1 MRTLPTAFVEA
12 MKKRLEDQYPVFMD
26 SYDEEP
32 AAGLRLNTLKI
43 TPEAF
48 DSLNA
53 QISLGDRIPWTKDG
67 YYTMPDARPGK
78 HPYYHAGF
86 YYIQEPS
93 AMAPVN
99 LMNVN
104 EGDRVLDLCAA
115 PGGKSV
121 QIAAGIGNTGV
132 LVTNDIH
139 PDRTKVLAR
148 NMELYGVNRA
158 VVLNERPERIAQALP
173 QWFDKVLVDAPCSGE
188 GMFRKDPDMVR
199 AWEREPV
206 LTYAAMQQEILD
218 SAAQLVK
225 PGGTLVYSTCTFSPE
240 ENEASIARFLT
251 KHPDYEVVPVKLDH
265 GFAPGRPDW
274 AAGCMEEH
282 QWEASKEA
290 IAAVAGTVRIWP
302 HLVRGEGHYV
312 AVLKRACANPEL
324 IADKPVDITEKVK
337 PPSRGKQYKRGQKAD
352 KQMIHTNIR
361 PKGLRSPDSDQVGL
375 FQQFRS
381 MNMTHATVTPNAA
394 MGDYLY
400 DCPVPIQSISALKV
414 VRPGWFLGMCKNN
427 RFEPAHALALGLKAG
442 EAVRE
447 YHLTKDDEDV
457 IPYLRG
463 DTLTYRPEL
472 MSAASEK
479 DKSKG
484 YVLVM
489 LEGSPLGFAK
499 RVDHMMKNEYP
510 AAWRWT

>member
-12 MKKRLEDQYPVFMD
+12 MKKRLADEYSAFMD
-26 SYDEEP
+26 SYEEEP
-32 AAGLRLNTLKI
+32 VAGIRINPLRI
-43 TPEAF
+43 TTDAF
-48 DSLNA
+48 VKWND
-53 QISLGDRIPWTKDG
+53 QIPLGERIPWTKDG
-67 YYTMPDARPGK
+67 FYILPDARPGK
-78 HPYYHAGF
+78 HPFYHAGL

-99 LMNVN
+99 LMQVQ
-104 EGDRVLDLCAA
+104 EGEKVLDLCAA

-121 QIAAGIGNTGV
+121 QIAGDMGSYGI

-148 NMELYGVNRA
+148 NMELYGVTRA
-158 VVLNERPERIAQALP
+158 VVLNERPERIAEALP

-218 SAAQLVK
+218 SAALLVK

-251 KHPDYEVVPVKLDH
+251 KYPEYEVKPVELKH

-274 AAGCMEEH
+274 AAACMEEH
-282 QWEASKEA
+282 QWDASEEA

-302 HLVRGEGHYV
+302 HRVKGEGHYV
-312 AVLKRACANPEL
+312 AVLKRKEVEPAIDEVVPAQEPIDDERARRGNRNKKAQR
-324 IADKPVDITEKVK
+324 ADK
-337 PPSRGKQYKRGQKAD
+337 R
-352 KQMIHTNIR
+352 MMNTNSR
-361 PKGLRSPDSDQVGL
+361 PKGLRNPDADQVEL
-375 FQQFRS
+375 FQQFRN
-381 MNMTHATVTPNAA
+381 MNMIHSMVSPNAA
-394 MGDYLY
+394 IGDYLY
-400 DCPVPIQSISALKV
+400 DCPVPIPLISGLRV
-414 VRPGWFLGMCKNN
+414 VRPGWYLGTCKSN
-427 RFEPAHALALGLKAG
+427 RFEPAHAFALGLKAG
-442 EAVRE
+442 EAERE
-447 YHLTKDDEDV
+447 YHLTKDHEDV

-463 DTLTYRPEL
+463 DTLPYRSEL
-472 MSAASEK
+472 MSET
-479 DKSKG
+479 DQKSKWKG
-484 YVLVM
+484 YVVVM
-489 LEGSPLGFAK
+489 LEGSPLGWAK
-499 RVDHMMKNEYP
+499 RVDHMLKNEYP

>member
-12 MKKRLEDQYPVFMD
+12 MKKRLADEYSAFMN
-26 SYDEEP
+26 SYDEESVS
-32 AAGLRLNTLKI
+32 GLRINTLKM
-43 TPEAF
+43 TLDEF
-48 DSLNA
+48 TRLNN
-53 QISLGDRIPWTKDG
+53 QIPLGERIPWTKDG
-67 YYTMPDARPGK
+67 FYSKPDARPGK
-78 HPYYHAGF
+78 HPFYHAGL

-99 LMNVN
+99 LLQVQ
-104 EGDRVLDLCAA
+104 EGDKVLDLCAA

-121 QIAAGIGNTGV
+121 QIAGDMGSTGV

-148 NMELYGVNRA
+148 NMELYGVTRA

-240 ENEASIARFLT
+240 ENEASIARFLS
-251 KHPDYEVVPVKLDH
+251 KHPEYEVMPVDLKH
-265 GFAPGRPDW
+265 GFAPGRPEW
-274 AAGCMEEH
+274 AAACIEEH
-282 QWEASKEA
+282 QWEASAEA

-302 HLVRGEGHYV
+302 HLVKGEGHYV
-312 AVLKRACANPEL
+312 AVLKRTGAESDF
-324 IADKPVDITEKVK
+324 IAEVPVQETGGYERA
-337 PPSRGKQYKRGQKAD
+337 SRGNKNKRAQKAD

-361 PKGLRSPDSDQVGL
+361 AKGLRTPDSAQMEL
-375 FQQFRS
+375 FQQFS
-381 MNMTHATVTPNAA
+381 NMNMNHMSAVPNAA

-400 DCPVPIQSISALKV
+400 ACPVPIQFISALKV
-414 VRPGWFLGMCKNN
+414 VRPGWYLGTCKNN

-447 YHLTKDDEDV
+447 YHLTKEDEDV

-463 DTLTYRPEL
+463 DTLPYRPEL
-472 MSAASEK
+472 MSGANDEV
-479 DKSKG
+479 KSKG
-484 YVLVM
+484 YVVVM
-489 LEGSPLGFAK
+489 LEGRPLGFAK
-499 RVDHMMKNEYP
+499 RVDHMLKNDYP